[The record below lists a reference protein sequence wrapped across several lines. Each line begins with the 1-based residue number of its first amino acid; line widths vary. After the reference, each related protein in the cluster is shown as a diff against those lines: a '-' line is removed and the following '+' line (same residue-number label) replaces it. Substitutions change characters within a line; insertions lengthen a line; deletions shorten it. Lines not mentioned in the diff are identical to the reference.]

1 MSRRQSEEI
10 PWVKSLARAVELACK
25 YSRVAATVTQEANKI
40 TLSSSCSGIQLRVS
54 GTANDPKFQV
64 FAVPLLEGRQLI
76 QKPPI
81 EIQASDV
88 VRVCS
93 LSTHTDS

>member
-1 MSRRQSEEI
+1 MRMQSEEI
-10 PWVKSLARAVELACK
+10 PWVKSLAGAVEFACK
-25 YSRVAATVTQEANKI
+25 YSRVAATVTQEGNKI
-40 TLSSSCSGIQLRVS
+40 TLSSSCAGIQLRIS

-64 FAVPLLEGRQLI
+64 FAVPLMEGRQLI
-76 QKPPI
+76 QEPPI

-93 LSTHTDS
+93 LGTRTDS